1 MKKRLIVLLAGLGL
15 FCGQAQN
22 IEHVRFFTQDD
33 LGGSARFQALS
44 GSFGALGGDLSSI
57 MVNPAAS
64 SVFQYNEIG
73 GSMGFFNTNNSAN
86 YFGTENTDDDLQLEL
101 NQLGAVIVLENSG
114 SGPWKKLAFGI
125 NAQMKSSFDN
135 TLSIAGENNRHGL
148 DEYFL
153 NYAAGVDFDQLR
165 VFEDMGETVSGRYA
179 FLGSNDGFGHQQ
191 AFLGYQ
197 SYVFDYDS
205 DTNSYVSSALYNSV
219 LHNHQYKTRG
229 NNWAIAMN
237 FSAQYEDWLYLGA
250 NLNLH
255 AVELS
260 QQTRTLEYGY
270 AQESLLKEVY
280 FENQLYTSGGG
291 VSAQFGAILKPT
303 SSLRLGLSYTT
314 PTWYGLEDELT
325 QYVETINTDE
335 EGIRF
340 DQFINPNVI
349 NVYEK
354 YTVKTPAELRGSM
367 AFIFGKQ
374 GLISFDYI
382 RKNHQNAHISPSDDA
397 VFQQI
402 NNQIES
408 QWEATNSY
416 RLGTEWRR
424 GGISLRGGY
433 HMDESPYRDTSVF
446 GDLTGFS
453 LGLGFNFGNNTFD
466 IAYVNSDRNSE
477 HRLYDVGLTDVAQI
491 SSSISRITLSLNLK
505 F

>member
-1 MKKRLIVLLAGLGL
+1 
-15 FCGQAQN
+15 
-22 IEHVRFFTQDD
+22 
-33 LGGSARFQALS
+33 
-44 GSFGALGGDLSSI
+44 
-57 MVNPAAS
+57 
-64 SVFQYNEIG
+64 
-73 GSMGFFNTNNSAN
+73 
-86 YFGTENTDDDLQLEL
+86 
-101 NQLGAVIVLENSG
+101 
-114 SGPWKKLAFGI
+114 
-125 NAQMKSSFDN
+125 
-135 TLSIAGENNRHGL
+135 
-148 DEYFL
+148 
-153 NYAAGVDFDQLR
+153 
-165 VFEDMGETVSGRYA
+165 
-179 FLGSNDGFGHQQ
+179 
-191 AFLGYQ
+191 
-197 SYVFDYDS
+197 
-205 DTNSYVSSALYNSV
+205 
-219 LHNHQYKTRG
+219 
-229 NNWAIAMN
+229 MN

-270 AQESLLKEVY
+270 AEESLLKEVY

-303 SSLRLGLSYTT
+303 PSLRLGLSYTT

-340 DQFINPNVI
+340 DRFINPNVI

-367 AFIFGKQ
+367 AIVFGKQ

-408 QWEATNSY
+408 LWEATNSY

-433 HMDESPYRDTSVF
+433 HMDESPYTDTSVF